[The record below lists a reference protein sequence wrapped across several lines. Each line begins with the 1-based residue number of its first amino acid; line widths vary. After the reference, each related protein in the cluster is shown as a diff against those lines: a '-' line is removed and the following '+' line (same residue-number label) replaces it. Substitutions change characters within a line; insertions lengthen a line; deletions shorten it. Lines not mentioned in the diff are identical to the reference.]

1 MPVTYIS
8 TLRTDRLRLVQ
19 NELGT
24 ATPPTISTT
33 GTLAGTLV
41 IGTSALSGAT
51 GVLATVTL
59 PTTPA
64 SVTGDVL
71 TLLGVPL
78 TATAS
83 ATGTAAK
90 AELRDNAGNAIVT
103 GLTVTAS
110 GGGGDVII
118 SSVAITSG
126 QTVQVNSGTI
136 THPV

>member
-1 MPVTYIS
+1 MPVTYIAS
-8 TLRTDRLRLVQ
+8 LRTDRLRLVL
-19 NELGT
+19 NDLGT
-24 ATPPTISTT
+24 ATAPTISTT
-33 GTLAGTLV
+33 GTLAGSLV

-126 QTVQVNSGTI
+126 QTIQVNSGTI

>member
-1 MPVTYIS
+1 MAVSYLAA
-8 TLRTDRLRLVQ
+8 LRTDRLNLVL
-19 NELGT
+19 NRLGT
-24 ATPPTISTT
+24 ASAPTIPTT
-33 GTLAGTLV
+33 GTAAATLV

-64 SVTGDVL
+64 TISGDVL
-71 TLLGVPL
+71 TLAGLPTSV
-78 TATAS
+78 TAS

-90 AELRDNAGNAIVT
+90 AELRNNAGTVIVG

-110 GGGGDVII
+110 GGGGDVIV
-118 SSVAITSG
+118 SSTSITSG

-136 THPV
+136 THPT

>member
-8 TLRTDRLRLVQ
+8 TLRTDRLRLVL
-19 NELGT
+19 NDLGT
-24 ATPPTISTT
+24 ATAPTISTT

-90 AELRDNAGNAIVT
+90 AELRDNAGNAVVT

-118 SSVAITSG
+118 SSTAITSG

>member
-8 TLRTDRLRLVQ
+8 TLRTDRLRLVL
-19 NELGT
+19 NDLGT
-24 ATPPTISTT
+24 ATAPTISTT

-118 SSVAITSG
+118 SSTAITSG

>member
-1 MPVTYIS
+1 
-8 TLRTDRLRLVQ
+8 
-19 NELGT
+19 
-24 ATPPTISTT
+24 
-33 GTLAGTLV
+33 
-41 IGTSALSGAT
+41 
-51 GVLATVTL
+51 
-59 PTTPA
+59 
-64 SVTGDVL
+64 
-71 TLLGVPL
+71 LGVPL

>member
-8 TLRTDRLRLVQ
+8 TLRTDRLRLVL
-19 NELGT
+19 NDLGT
-24 ATPPTISTT
+24 ATAPTISTT

-103 GLTVTAS
+103 GLTVTIS

-118 SSVAITSG
+118 SSTAITSG

>member
-1 MPVTYIS
+1 MPVTYIAS
-8 TLRTDRLRLVQ
+8 LRTDRLRLVL
-19 NELGT
+19 NDLGT
-24 ATPPTISTT
+24 ATAPTISTT
-33 GTLAGTLV
+33 GTLAGSLV